1 VTLDRIDSSAFAVA
15 VAGHLALLA
24 LLKLARDDPPV
35 PPPIPDAMEVS
46 FVEDVALQSSAP
58 AAAPS
63 AVYELPTEPPTPV
76 EAPIPEPAP
85 RSIADPAPAR
95 PRPAPQR
102 RSEPA
107 PRQTPPPAQRWER
120 RPLTP
125 EGLGIPGAERAS
137 NPPGRPAAATI
148 SAQDLSSIRA
158 AIARQIQPCANRQP
172 NPGLGANRI
181 TVTLNL
187 RLRPDGS
194 FASAPSLVP
203 GRTTGV
209 DSENGR
215 YVERVGDLIVAA
227 ARACSPFRGLPS
239 QFYQTAQGGW
249 RNININY
256 RLP

>member
-1 VTLDRIDSSAFAVA
+1 MTLDRIDSTSFAVA
-15 VAGHLALLA
+15 IVGHLALLA
-24 LLKLARDDPPV
+24 LLKLAMDDPPA
-35 PPPIPDAMEVS
+35 PPPIRESMEVS
-46 FVEDVALQSSAP
+46 FVEEVALQSSAP
-58 AAAPS
+58 AAQQSPPA
-63 AVYELPTEPPTPV
+63 AQLPTEPPPPA
-76 EAPIPEPAP
+76 EAPIPEPVP
-85 RSIADPAPAR
+85 RSMADPVPTR
-95 PRPAPQR
+95 PRPAPQAQN
-102 RSEPA
+102 A
-107 PRQTPPPAQRWER
+107 PRPSPQPAQRRER

-125 EGLGIPGAERAS
+125 EGLGIPGAERTS
-137 NPPGRPAAATI
+137 NPVPRPAAATM

-158 AIARQIQPCANRQP
+158 AIARQIQPCANRQQT
-172 NPGLGANRI
+172 PGPGANRI

-194 FASAPSLVP
+194 FASAPTLVP

-209 DSENGR
+209 DAENGR